1 MDANSNENPESNEKT
16 EANVLEEGGHRGGDA
31 SLKAPLNIVINGG
44 GANFF
49 NSYGALKQAN
59 LSKIWSHESVHSY
72 YGTSAGGM
80 LSVMLAL
87 QYSWEELDDFLIKR
101 PWQNVWKFNVLNVYD
116 YYLKKGIYGIEVLQN
131 TFGPLFKG
139 KDLDI
144 TVTLKEFYEATG
156 KTVYLYA
163 VKLSTFEIVEFS
175 HKTHPDMPVLTAVH
189 ASAALPILF
198 KPAEYDGE
206 LYTDGGFL
214 INYPLAKCT
223 DDPATILGVRN
234 VYTESNSNINK
245 VDGLFE
251 YLSYILNMVTDK
263 NQCHPTIKPG
273 HEICINSGYIDYSSI
288 FKLANSP
295 EERESLIKKGA
306 EDAITS
312 LVIDRL

>member
-1 MDANSNENPESNEKT
+1 MDANSETNEKNETNEKT
-16 EANVLEEGGHRGGDA
+16 NDETNERRD
-31 SLKAPLNIVINGG
+31 LKGTLVPFLNIVINGG
-44 GANFF
+44 GANIF

-80 LSVMLAL
+80 LSVIMAL
-87 QYSWEELDDFLIKR
+87 QYSWEELDDFMIKR
-101 PWQNVWKFNVLNVYD
+101 PWQNVWKFNVLNVYH
-116 YYLKKGIYGIEVLQN
+116 YYLKKGIYGIEIFQDM
-131 TFGPLFKG
+131 FGPLFKG
-139 KDLDI
+139 KDLDL

-175 HKTHPDMPVLTAVH
+175 YKTHPDMEVLRAVY

-198 KPAEYDGE
+198 KPAEYNGE

-223 DDPATILGVRN
+223 ADPKTILGFRN
-234 VYTESNSNINK
+234 AYTASNANIND
-245 VDGLFE
+245 VQGLFE
-251 YLSYILNMVTDK
+251 YLSYVLNMVTDK
-263 NQCHPTIKPG
+263 NQCQASVKPG
-273 HEICINSGYIDYSSI
+273 REIVLNAGYIDYSLI

-295 EERESLIKKGA
+295 EEREALIKKGA
-306 EDAITS
+306 EDAKKT
-312 LVIDRL
+312 